1 MKVLIIVFGFIGIL
15 YGIATGIPLGRY
27 LCAWFI
33 LKRNATS
40 EGDNVTASYS
50 TRGVEV
56 FNSSMEQ
63 ELAPLSWQEPKGKSA
78 RNKLSAEEKKER
90 ENLEYFKRNMI

>member
-1 MKVLIIVFGFIGIL
+1 MKTMIIIFGFIGLL

-27 LCAWFI
+27 LCAWLI

-40 EGDNVTASYS
+40 RGKKVYTVYS
-50 TRGVEV
+50 SLGVEM
-56 FNSSMEQ
+56 FNSSQ
-63 ELAPLSWQEPKGKSA
+63 DPELEPLSWRAPKGKPA
-78 RNKLSAEEKKER
+78 RNQYSAEEKKER

>member
-1 MKVLIIVFGFIGIL
+1 MRVLIIVFGFIGIL

-27 LCAWFI
+27 LCAWLI
-33 LKRNATS
+33 VKRNATS
-40 EGDNVTASYS
+40 RGKKVYTVYS
-50 TRGVEV
+50 SRGVEV
-56 FNSSMEQ
+56 FNSSQEP
-63 ELAPLSWQEPKGKSA
+63 ELAPLSWQEPKGKSV